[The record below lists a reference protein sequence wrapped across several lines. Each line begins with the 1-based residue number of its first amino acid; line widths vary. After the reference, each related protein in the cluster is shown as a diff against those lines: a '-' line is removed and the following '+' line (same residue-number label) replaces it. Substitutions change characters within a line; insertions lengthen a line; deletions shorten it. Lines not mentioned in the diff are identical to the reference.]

1 MKESTKLQLMDN
13 ISEMKAY
20 LKKEIDNY
28 PVESYKDMDR
38 DMKLYLHKLYSF
50 LYFCNECDNINHAKR
65 CITNMANTTTF
76 KDRNVI
82 LNLMR

>member
-1 MKESTKLQLMDN
+1 MKENNHLQSLNDLT
-13 ISEMKAY
+13 EMKAY
-20 LKKEIDNY
+20 LKSEIDSY
-28 PVESYKDMDR
+28 PVETYKDMDR
-38 DMKLYLHKLYSF
+38 EIKLYLHKLYSF
-50 LYFCNECDNINHAKR
+50 LYFCNECDNISHAKR